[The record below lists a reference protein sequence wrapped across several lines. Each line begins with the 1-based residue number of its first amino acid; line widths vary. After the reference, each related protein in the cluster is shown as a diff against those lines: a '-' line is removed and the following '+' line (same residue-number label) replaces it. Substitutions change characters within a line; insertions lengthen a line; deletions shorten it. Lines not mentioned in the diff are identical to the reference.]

1 VSIYPLLAIL
11 DLGTIVHDLLAF
23 NSELGIVGAGVV
35 TSSLVGALYFAPISA
50 AVAVAGRKRH
60 WRMKYAGYVL
70 ACAWALGITATAAG
84 ELFSAQLLMFGTALV
99 VLSAMSTA
107 ILAVSRAVRW

>member
-1 VSIYPLLAIL
+1 
-11 DLGTIVHDLLAF
+11 
-23 NSELGIVGAGVV
+23 
-35 TSSLVGALYFAPISA
+35 
-50 AVAVAGRKRH
+50 
-60 WRMKYAGYVL
+60 MKYAGYVL